1 MSFNDNTGLVT
12 ALQNGEV
19 DWAQAW
25 ITNVDSAFLNRD
37 PDHNRQWTPAGLGID
52 AMFVNTTRPPFDNV
66 AFRQAVNMVI
76 DRDAHREIAREG
88 GGVPALTSVT
98 GLPSPAGDAFVAPE
112 FQGATFEVD
121 VEGAKAILTEAGY
134 TGVGEALVDPQGNPV
149 TFTLSVPQGWSDYVT
164 GSSLIVDAVAALGV
178 TATLETPD
186 ADTWWANRSNG
197 NFDAIL
203 HWTDTGSTPWD
214 IFDNTMG
221 GRWLQPIGEGAHYNF
236 GRFEHPEVDGFLT
249 TFANATTAEDREAAL
264 VELQRIFVE
273 QVPVMPI
280 GTRPFI
286 ISFNTRNYVGW
297 PDEDNPYIV
306 SDFTQPWLSMVL
318 KNLTPA
324 G

>member
-203 HWTDTGSTPWD
+203 HWTDTGSTP
-214 IFDNTMG
+214 G
-221 GRWLQPIGEGAHYNF
+221 PRQSRWSCGQDQA
-236 GRFEHPEVDGFLT
+236 DGPRDV
-249 TFANATTAEDREAAL
+249 ASVVSQGCGDVGVSRAA
-264 VELQRIFVE
+264 
-273 QVPVMPI
+273 
-280 GTRPFI
+280 
-286 ISFNTRNYVGW
+286 
-297 PDEDNPYIV
+297 
-306 SDFTQPWLSMVL
+306 
-318 KNLTPA
+318 
-324 G
+324 